1 MHNPFK
7 PGDKKSFTH
16 TVRSDDTVQFI
27 NEKLHPVYSTY
38 AITREAE
45 WACRLF
51 VLEMKDED
59 EEGIGTSVNV
69 VHHSPVNVGCE
80 VTFTGT
86 LVSVIKNE
94 IRCSFEAH
102 SNGRL
107 IAGGETTQK
116 ILKKEKLAQVF
127 NQNQ

>member
-1 MHNPFK
+1 MHNPFQ
-7 PGDKKSFTH
+7 PGDKKSFAH
-16 TVRSDDTVQFI
+16 TVRDEDTVQFI

-59 EEGIGTSVNV
+59 EEGIGTSVKVIHDSPASIGSKV
-69 VHHSPVNVGCE
+69 V
-80 VTFTGT
+80 FTGIF
-86 LVSVIKNE
+86 VSVIKNE
-94 IRCSFEAH
+94 IRCAFEAI

-107 IAGGETTQK
+107 IASGETTQK
-116 ILKKEKLAQVF
+116 ILKKEKLEQVF
-127 NQNQ
+127 NQN